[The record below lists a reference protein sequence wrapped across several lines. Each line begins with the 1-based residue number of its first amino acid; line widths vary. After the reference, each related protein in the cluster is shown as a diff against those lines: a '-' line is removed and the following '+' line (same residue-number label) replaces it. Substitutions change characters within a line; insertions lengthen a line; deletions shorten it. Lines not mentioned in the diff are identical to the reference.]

1 MKLPTAF
8 VIIITFCLNNVSY
21 CQSSQKTEKDIFQE
35 LDGMVIFEAESIP
48 LTKGWSLE
56 KTVENYSGDGYI
68 TWIDSTTIE
77 PNGQGLL
84 SYKFLITKPG
94 VYTLKMRN
102 YHSCEDFTECND
114 VFVRMDDGN
123 WRKNFNHTLSHWDW
137 NSQQDI
143 HHVFSNSQF
152 LLKEGVHQL
161 QISGRSKDF
170 SIDKIAL
177 YHKDTPDNAYKSA
190 ELSKIITEN
199 N

>member
-1 MKLPTAF
+1 MTS
-8 VIIITFCLNNVSY
+8 CLSVVSY
-21 CQSSQKTEKDIFQE
+21 CQSLQKSDKERFQE
-35 LDGMVIFEAESIP
+35 VGGMVVFEAESIP
-48 LTKGWSLE
+48 LSKGWSKE
-56 KTVENYSGDGYI
+56 KTVEDYSGEGYI

-84 SYKFLITKPG
+84 SYNFLITKPG

-123 WRKNFNHTLSHWDW
+123 WRKNFNHTLSQWDW

-143 HHVFSNSQF
+143 HHVFTDSQF
-152 LLKEGVHQL
+152 LLKEGMHTL
-161 QISGRSKDF
+161 YISGRSKDF

-177 YHKDTPDNAYKSA
+177 YHKDTPENAYKSA
-190 ELSKIITEN
+190 ELSKIIVEN